1 MTEQAT
7 ASGTSSAAGTI
18 GVALAT
24 LSANWGWFVFR
35 GILAVL
41 LGVIALLFPLS
52 ALFAFTLVFAAWS
65 GVDGIL
71 SLIAGIRGARARE
84 DRWGSLILRG
94 LLGIAVAV
102 LVALMPGAAALGYA
116 LITLSIVAAW
126 AVLTGVIEIA
136 AAIRLRK
143 AITGEW
149 LLALSG
155 LLSLLLGA
163 ALFWLVLTNPLASLI
178 SAAWLI
184 GAYALFAGVILIGL
198 GLRLRGHA
206 NPTAG

>member
-1 MTEQAT
+1 MSEE
-7 ASGTSSAAGTI
+7 SAAAGAPGATPTI
-18 GVALAT
+18 GLALST

-35 GILAVL
+35 GILAVV
-41 LGVIALLFPLS
+41 LGVASFLFPLS

-65 GVDGIL
+65 GADGVL

-84 DRWGSLILRG
+84 DRWGALILRG
-94 LLGIAVAV
+94 FLGIAVAV

-116 LITLSIVAAW
+116 VITLSIVAAW
-126 AVLTGVIEIA
+126 AILTGGIEIA
-136 AAIRLRK
+136 AAIRLRQ

-163 ALFWLVLTNPLASLI
+163 ALFWLVLTNPLASLV

-184 GAYALFAGVILIGL
+184 GAYALFVGIVLIGL

-206 NPTAG
+206 KTER